1 MADKYFTRLAPM
13 QCALK
18 AQSAIVAEPLVV
30 GYATISKVLLKKAKG
45 NNTFQ
50 TVVQA
55 RLKPEAEGTTI
66 MLTAGMDPIIL
77 VFGCIFLGA
86 FILIEV
92 LFMIAALRVFQS
104 FQFSAED
111 RRNWLFL
118 FSPLIAAAA
127 GVALACLGRS
137 LARED
142 DVFLTR
148 LVVDAVEARARSK
161 NPLG

>member
-1 MADKYFTRLAPM
+1 MADKYFTRITPM

-18 AQSAIVAEPLVV
+18 AQAAIVAEPLVV

-45 NNTFQ
+45 SNTFQ

-55 RLKPEAEGTTI
+55 KMKPEAEGTTI
-66 MLTAGMDPIIL
+66 MLTAGMDPIVF

-92 LFMIAALRVFQS
+92 LFVIAALRVFQS

-127 GVALACLGRS
+127 GVGLARLGRYM
-137 LARED
+137 ARED
-142 DVFLTR
+142 DAFLTS
-148 LVVDAVEARARSK
+148 LFVDAVDARARSK
-161 NPLG
+161 KPLG